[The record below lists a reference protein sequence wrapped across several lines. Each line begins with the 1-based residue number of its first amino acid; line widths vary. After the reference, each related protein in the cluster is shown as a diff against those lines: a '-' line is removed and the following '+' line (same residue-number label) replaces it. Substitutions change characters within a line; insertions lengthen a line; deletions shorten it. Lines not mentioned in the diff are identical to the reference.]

1 MRNLCVFIIILFS
14 FFLGGCS
21 LFETPSNLMS
31 KPSTY
36 ICGESINKIT
46 ELLNKEDKS
55 LTIPLG
61 DTDDKRAIR
70 QIDLDKDGKDELI
83 VLYKKENN
91 YFNYGVM
98 ILKQNNNKWEI
109 LNNITFC
116 CKNIDKIMLEDLT
129 GDGKAELIIGVK
141 TSEKSNK
148 ALYVYSYHR
157 GFFESI
163 CHVPYLNY
171 DICDL
176 NNNKKNELVILKD
189 SDNSN
194 TNKTYFNSLQ
204 VFEFSQNKCKL
215 ISNFNF
221 NTPSA
226 DIKFS
231 LGRASSNHNGIF
243 VIRNIDNSFMYTD
256 LFILSHNKLIDVLGN
271 ESVKNKIKNPTKLK
285 SVQSA
290 LNFSMNLIKDI
301 NNDGIYEIGLI
312 GDFNLSQDPQYP
324 YNFCYWYQWNGENGL
339 KKQYKEY
346 YNKEFNYKMEIP
358 LSWTEKFA
366 VLENVKE
373 NLVLNRS
380 DFFIKDYATKE
391 NLLFSIKVYNIHDWT
406 SIEGSLDKNSYA
418 ILEKNDNKIYVCV
431 INEQLCKL
439 TKISLNY
446 LKSLFESLIK

>member
-1 MRNLCVFIIILFS
+1 MKKLFLFIIILFS
-14 FFLGGCS
+14 FFFGGCS

-36 ICGESINKIT
+36 INGESINKIT
-46 ELLNKEDKS
+46 ELLTKEDKS

-61 DTDDKRAIR
+61 DTDKRAIR
-70 QIDLDKDGKDELI
+70 HFDLDKDGKDELI
-83 VLYKKENN
+83 LLYKKENN

-98 ILKQNNNKWEI
+98 ILKQSHNKWEI
-109 LNNITFC
+109 LNNITFS

-129 GDGKAELIIGVK
+129 GDGKAELAIGVK

-148 ALYVYSYHR
+148 TLYIYSYHR

-163 CHVPYLNY
+163 GHLPYLNY

-176 NNNKKNELVILKD
+176 NNNKKNELVVLKD
-189 SDNSN
+189 ADNS
-194 TNKTYFNSLQ
+194 TNKNYFHSLQ

-215 ISNFNF
+215 TSSFNF

-243 VIRNIDNSFMYTD
+243 VTRNIDNTFMYTD

-271 ESVKNKIKNPTKLK
+271 ESIHDKSKAPEKLK
-285 SVQSA
+285 PVQSS
-290 LNFSMNLIKDI
+290 LNFCIDLIKDI
-301 NNDGIYEIGLI
+301 NNDGIYEIGSI
-312 GDFNLSQDPQYP
+312 GAFNLSRDPQYP
-324 YNFCYWYQWNGENGL
+324 YNFCYWYQWDGKNGL
-339 KKQYKEY
+339 KKEYKEY
-346 YNKEFNYKMEIP
+346 YNKQFNYKIEIP

-373 NLVLNRS
+373 TLALNRS
-380 DFFIKDYATKE
+380 DFFINDYTNKE
-391 NLLFSIKVYNIHDWT
+391 NLLFSIKVYSTHDW
-406 SIEGSLDKNSYA
+406 SSLEQSLDKNSYA
-418 ILEKNDNKIYVCV
+418 ILEKTDNKIYICV
-431 INEQLCKL
+431 INEELCNL
-439 TKISLNY
+439 SKISLSY
-446 LKSLFESLIK
+446 LKSLFQSVIK